1 MLNRVIYKNKVYY
14 KVADLAKLFKV
25 SAYKMRK
32 IVKAQDIGAPLKK
45 GSGFGRAV
53 FVLEENVAK
62 IVINNQAKVLKT
74 EFTVDPV
81 QETTTIETEKTP
93 SKKTK
98 PKTNKRKKSASK
110 IEKVVEE
117 TVNIQECP
125 IEDKNSVKVQ
135 AEKKTEAQPVAEE
148 VDELQKEH
156 NELTEEI
163 RQLHIKYLQAIE
175 GKKYDEIYM
184 AYIGDDASLDEVTT
198 DNLDAMRQLIE
209 MLKLQLEEFTAQAEV
224 SVEYE
229 QMPAF

>member
-1 MLNRVIYKNKVYY
+1 MLNRVIFKNKVYY
-14 KVADLAKLFKV
+14 KVTDLAKLFKV

-32 IVKAQDIGAPLKK
+32 IVKTQDIGAPLGK

-62 IVINNQAKVLKT
+62 IVVNNQSKVLKT
-74 EFTVDPV
+74 DFAKDPV
-81 QETTTIETEKTP
+81 QETITVEVEKAP

-98 PKTNKRKKSASK
+98 TKKQKKSAPK
-110 IEKVVEE
+110 TKEVAVE
-117 TVNIQECP
+117 TVNAEECP
-125 IEDKNSVKVQ
+125 IEDNNRVKVQ
-135 AEKKTEAQPVAEE
+135 TEKKAEAQPVVEE

>member
-32 IVKAQDIGAPLKK
+32 IVKAQDIGAPLEK

-62 IVINNQAKVLKT
+62 IVVNNQSKVLKT
-74 EFTVDPV
+74 DFTKNPV
-81 QETTTIETEKTP
+81 QETITVEVEKAP

-98 PKTNKRKKSASK
+98 TKKQKKSAPK
-110 IEKVVEE
+110 DKKVAEE
-117 TVNIQECP
+117 TVNMQAKPVENKEI
-125 IEDKNSVKVQ
+125 VKT
-135 AEKKTEAQPVAEE
+135 KKEQV
-148 VDELQKEH
+148 VDEHQKECD
-156 NELTEEI
+156 ELKEKI
-163 RQLHIKYLQAIE
+163 RQLCLSYVQKE
-175 GKKYDEIYM
+175 KGGTYDEFYV
-184 AYIGDDASLDEVTT
+184 AYIGDGELDEVAT
-198 DNLDAMRQLIE
+198 DNLDVLRDFIE
-209 MLKLQLEEFTAQAEV
+209 ALELQLEEFTAQADL